1 MSKISTYATVT
12 PTVADRVIGTDGVGT
27 PPDATKNFTA
37 GSIAALA
44 QLPFVMDLP
53 EYADQ
58 AAATSAGLA
67 VGALFQ
73 QTTTGIIMRNLP

>member
-27 PPDATKNFTA
+27 PTDATKNFTA